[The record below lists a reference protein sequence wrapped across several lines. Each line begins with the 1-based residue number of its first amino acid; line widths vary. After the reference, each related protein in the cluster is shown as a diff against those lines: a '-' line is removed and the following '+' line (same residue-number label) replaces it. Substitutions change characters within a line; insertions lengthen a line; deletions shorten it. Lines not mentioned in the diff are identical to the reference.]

1 MPRAATP
8 CSPCSVNSC
17 PRSRTPRSTSRPPIP
32 TSSSRRRTSS
42 SASSPSQVA
51 GPAREG
57 GGTMAV
63 PAVAFEEVTVRF
75 RAPSGEI
82 HTVAR
87 DLSFAIEEG
96 TSVAIVGPSGCGKS
110 TLLNAAA
117 GLLFPPAG
125 RVMIFGE
132 ALRGINQHATYLFQQ
147 DALLPWRTVL
157 DNVMLGPIFR
167 NAPAD
172 EARAQALRWIDRVGL
187 KGFEDRF
194 PHQLSGG
201 MRKRVAVAQSWIV
214 NPRILLMDEPF
225 AALDVQTRQIM
236 ENELLELWQ
245 ETRKTVLFI
254 THDLEEAIA
263 LADKVVVL
271 SAGPARLK
279 GIYDV
284 DLPRPRDVSE
294 IRLNP
299 EFMNLY
305 RKIWADLRDEVKRQY
320 DARQA

>member
-1 MPRAATP
+1 
-8 CSPCSVNSC
+8 
-17 PRSRTPRSTSRPPIP
+17 
-32 TSSSRRRTSS
+32 
-42 SASSPSQVA
+42 
-51 GPAREG
+51 
-57 GGTMAV
+57 
-63 PAVAFEEVTVRF
+63 
-75 RAPSGEI
+75 
-82 HTVAR
+82 
-87 DLSFAIEEG
+87 
-96 TSVAIVGPSGCGKS
+96 
-110 TLLNAAA
+110 
-117 GLLFPPAG
+117 
-125 RVMIFGE
+125 
-132 ALRGINQHATYLFQQ
+132 
-147 DALLPWRTVL
+147 
-157 DNVMLGPIFR
+157 MLGPIFR
-167 NAPAD
+167 NMAPD
-172 EARAQALRWIDRVGL
+172 EARDQARRWIDRVGL
-187 KGFEDRF
+187 TGFEDRF

-225 AALDVQTRQIM
+225 GALDVQTRQIM

-245 ETRKTVLFI
+245 ETKKTVLFI

-299 EFMNLY
+299 EFMSLY